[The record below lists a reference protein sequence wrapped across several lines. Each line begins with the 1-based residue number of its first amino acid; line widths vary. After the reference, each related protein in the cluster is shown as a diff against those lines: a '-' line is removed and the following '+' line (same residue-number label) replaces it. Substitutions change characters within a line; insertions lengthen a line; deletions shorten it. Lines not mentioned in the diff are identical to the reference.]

1 VTADDV
7 ELIDVVLVSL
17 PVEAFRRSQQ
27 HHDALLREFALVA
40 ADVDADRDPHVDTV
54 PRRLLS
60 LVSELAQQFG
70 RFSVEPSTQ
79 LRDAIDNGVVRI
91 DVHFRVPAAAKDA
104 AINLGRLLD
113 EADEYCRRGDLL
125 TLATPPDTLAFRR
138 RYLEEFVRQI
148 DGAPARPWQ
157 EQ

>member
-7 ELIDVVLVSL
+7 ELVDVVLVSL

>member
-125 TLATPPDTLAFRR
+125 TLATPTDTLAFRR

>member
-1 VTADDV
+1 
-7 ELIDVVLVSL
+7 
-17 PVEAFRRSQQ
+17 
-27 HHDALLREFALVA
+27 
-40 ADVDADRDPHVDTV
+40 
-54 PRRLLS
+54 
-60 LVSELAQQFG
+60 
-70 RFSVEPSTQ
+70 
-79 LRDAIDNGVVRI
+79 
-91 DVHFRVPAAAKDA
+91 VHFRVPAAAKDA

-125 TLATPPDTLAFRR
+125 TLATPSDTLAFRR

>member
-1 VTADDV
+1 MTADDV
-7 ELIDVVLVSL
+7 ELVDVVLVSL

>member
-1 VTADDV
+1 VTADEV